1 MTTTSINSESFDSDG
16 LADDG
21 ELVASRESA
30 PPIRPR
36 RRLESRIVRQGSRA
50 HLVLIAVGL
59 LIAVGV
65 IAWGATL
72 GQFNQGQLTRVMIYA
87 IAIAGLNIATGYTG
101 LVSVGHSA
109 FFGLGA
115 YTTGILVVKE
125 GWQPI
130 ATIPVALVACF
141 IVGLVIGL
149 PALRIRGLYLAIVTL
164 AFGIAFPEV
173 IARFANLTGG
183 ASGLTIR
190 RHMLAPPGWSGFSL
204 NEMGEWLYWLSVAV
218 LVIVMVI
225 VHNLVRSRY
234 GLAMMA
240 ARDNEIAASA
250 SGVNLAAVKTIS
262 FGVSGALT
270 GVGGSLF
277 AMYLGSLAANDSF
290 TLLNAIA
297 LLTGLVIGGQATRFG
312 PILGGVA
319 VVYIPYYT
327 SSIGQGESSAV
338 LFGAALIAI
347 VFIAPEG
354 ITGAV
359 MRLVHKVFVV
369 IPGVPRPYSPS
380 SPSDPAPAR
389 PPATRRE
396 GTLPTHPIER
406 NPHDGHWHWHR
417 N

>member
-1 MTTTSINSESFDSDG
+1 MTTTSISSDSFDGDEI
-16 LADDG
+16 ADG
-21 ELVASRESA
+21 ELVAARQSA
-30 PPIRPR
+30 PPIREHAR
-36 RRLESRIVRQGSRA
+36 RYPFVIQRGSRV
-50 HLVLIAVGL
+50 HLGLIALGL
-59 LIAVGV
+59 VIAVGV
-65 IAWGATL
+65 VLWGASL

-125 GWQPI
+125 GWHPE
-130 ATIPVALVACF
+130 ATIPVALVVCF

-164 AFGIAFPEV
+164 AFGVAFPEIV
-173 IARFANLTGG
+173 ARFARLTGG

-190 RHMLAPPGWSGFSL
+190 RRMLVPPGWSGFTL
-204 NEMGEWLYWLSVAV
+204 NEKGQWLYWLSVAI

-240 ARDNEIAASA
+240 SRDNEIAASA
-250 SGVNLAAVKTIS
+250 SGINLAAVKTIS

-277 AMYLGSLAANDSF
+277 AMYLGSLVANDSF

-297 LLTGLVIGGQATRFG
+297 LLTGLVIGGEATRFG
-312 PILGGVA
+312 PILGGLA
-319 VVYIPYYT
+319 VVYIPYYS

-338 LFGAALIAI
+338 IFGAALIVI
-347 VFIAPEG
+347 IFIAPEG
-354 ITGAV
+354 VTGAAL
-359 MRLVHKVFVV
+359 RLLRKVYVL
-369 IPGVPRPYSPS
+369 IPGTPRPYTPD
-380 SPSDPAPAR
+380 PRPTVGRATGGDPA
-389 PPATRRE
+389 
-396 GTLPTHPIER
+396 H
-406 NPHDGHWHWHR
+406 
-417 N
+417 